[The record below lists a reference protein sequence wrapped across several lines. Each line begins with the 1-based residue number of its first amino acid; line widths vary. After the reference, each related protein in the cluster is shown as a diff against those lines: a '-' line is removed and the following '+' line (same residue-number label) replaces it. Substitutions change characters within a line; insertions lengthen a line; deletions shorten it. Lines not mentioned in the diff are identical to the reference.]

1 MGRRKIEMAEF
12 LEQEPKPNVAKPN
25 NEIGDI
31 DGLNKQLSDVKAQI
45 CEEKMK
51 GAELAKKLKQ
61 HEVTELFQYE
71 ELQDSYLELQ
81 RKVKDDLDA

>member
-1 MGRRKIEMAEF
+1 
-12 LEQEPKPNVAKPN
+12 
-25 NEIGDI
+25 
-31 DGLNKQLSDVKAQI
+31 
-45 CEEKMK
+45 MK